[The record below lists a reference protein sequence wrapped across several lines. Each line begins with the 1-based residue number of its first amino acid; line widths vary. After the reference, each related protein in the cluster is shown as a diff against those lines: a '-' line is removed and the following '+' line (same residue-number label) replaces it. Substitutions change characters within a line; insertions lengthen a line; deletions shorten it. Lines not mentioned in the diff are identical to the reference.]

1 MPNPSEQGVVKEKPH
16 FGVVF
21 FKYKFGVDRGK
32 APPCLLCAGVCAC
45 FSGRLH
51 RITALQCVTGTELR
65 CHAAGYSCPAPSPDT
80 MSKTE
85 RDKVTL
91 RINPTDLCNEKMA
104 TLLSN
109 SCGL

>member
-1 MPNPSEQGVVKEKPH
+1 MPNHSEQAVVKGISY
-16 FGVVF
+16 FGVLCF
-21 FKYKFGVDRGK
+21 YIYTFGVDWGK
-32 APPCLLCAGVCAC
+32 APPCLLCTGVCAC

-65 CHAAGYSCPAPSPDT
+65 CHAAGYCCPAPSADT

-91 RINPTDLCNEKMA
+91 QINPTDLCNENNINF
-104 TLLSN
+104 TL
-109 SCGL
+109 